1 MKILLINNCKYEVGA
16 LMSDRVWSSQKEN
29 NRSVKF
35 YIIFTVAISKNI
47 FAQVSLIKGEKK
59 GKVIPVLN

>member
-1 MKILLINNCKYEVGA
+1 
-16 LMSDRVWSSQKEN
+16 MSDRVWSSQKEN